1 MKKTMKRLSALL
13 IGMMIALSSAMAVYA
28 DEGYTYNYDYWGD
41 IQYSPDAYEVSGVY
55 SAVDFGL
62 ETGLKTPS
70 GLFVYEDM
78 IYICDTGNNRILE
91 IQRTGSQTLELIR
104 VIDSFKGA
112 PNTLS
117 CQFFDNYYHGKIDY
131 WEARKLRTE
140 HIYKIREK
148 EGLPIK
154 KGLFELLDYIREN
167 GIKCAV
173 ATSTRRESAE
183 KTLHTIGAWEYLDNV
198 VYGDSVEHGKP
209 EPDIFL
215 AAADR
220 IGVPPQECI
229 VIEDSIN
236 GIKAGHAAG
245 MKVVHVPD
253 TIQIDDTIRAL
264 TYCVCEHLGEVP
276 DVIEKLNVQV

>member
-1 MKKTMKRLSALL
+1 
-13 IGMMIALSSAMAVYA
+13 MIRGVIFDMDGVMIDSERQSN
-28 DEGYTYNYDYWGD
+28 EGWLWAAE
-41 IQYSPDAYEVSGVY
+41 QLGVEMPMW
-55 SAVDFGL
+55 L
-62 ETGLKTPS
+62 
-70 GLFVYEDM
+70 
-78 IYICDTGNNRILE
+78 
-91 IQRTGSQTLELIR
+91 
-104 VIDSFKGA
+104 IDSFKGA

-117 CQFFDNYYHGKIDY
+117 CQFLTIITMAKLTIGKHENLERSIFIKFGKRRAAD
-131 WEARKLRTE
+131 
-140 HIYKIREK
+140 
-148 EGLPIK
+148 K

-215 AAADR
+215 AAAGR

-276 DVIEKLNVQV
+276 DVIEKLNAQV

>member
-1 MKKTMKRLSALL
+1 
-13 IGMMIALSSAMAVYA
+13 MIRGVIFDMDGVMIDSERQSN
-28 DEGYTYNYDYWGD
+28 EGWLWAAE
-41 IQYSPDAYEVSGVY
+41 QLGVEMPMW
-55 SAVDFGL
+55 L
-62 ETGLKTPS
+62 
-70 GLFVYEDM
+70 
-78 IYICDTGNNRILE
+78 
-91 IQRTGSQTLELIR
+91 
-104 VIDSFKGA
+104 IDSFKGA
-112 PNTLS
+112 PNT
-117 CQFFDNYYHGKIDY
+117 
-131 WEARKLRTE
+131 
-140 HIYKIREK
+140 
-148 EGLPIK
+148 IK

-276 DVIEKLNVQV
+276 DVIEKLNAQV

>member
-1 MKKTMKRLSALL
+1 
-13 IGMMIALSSAMAVYA
+13 MILGVIFDMDGVMIDSERQSN
-28 DEGYTYNYDYWGD
+28 EGWLWAAE
-41 IQYSPDAYEVSGVY
+41 QLGVEMPMW
-55 SAVDFGL
+55 L
-62 ETGLKTPS
+62 
-70 GLFVYEDM
+70 
-78 IYICDTGNNRILE
+78 
-91 IQRTGSQTLELIR
+91 
-104 VIDSFKGA
+104 IDSFKGA

-276 DVIEKLNVQV
+276 DVIEKLNAQV

>member
-1 MKKTMKRLSALL
+1 
-13 IGMMIALSSAMAVYA
+13 MIRGVIFDMDGVMIDSERQSN
-28 DEGYTYNYDYWGD
+28 EGWLWAAE
-41 IQYSPDAYEVSGVY
+41 QLGVEMPMW
-55 SAVDFGL
+55 L
-62 ETGLKTPS
+62 
-70 GLFVYEDM
+70 
-78 IYICDTGNNRILE
+78 
-91 IQRTGSQTLELIR
+91 
-104 VIDSFKGA
+104 IDSFKGA

-215 AAADR
+215 SAADR

-264 TYCVCEHLGEVP
+264 TYCVCEHLGERAVRQLCGLSVP
-276 DVIEKLNVQV
+276 LRSCALYGIMVNNFHIFHQIASFQIRLSGQHNASLVNNFHVRSFHAASSTRTQMYRA

>member
-1 MKKTMKRLSALL
+1 
-13 IGMMIALSSAMAVYA
+13 MIHGVIFDMDGVMVDSERQSN
-28 DEGYTYNYDYWGD
+28 EGWLWAAK
-41 IQYSPDAYEVSGVY
+41 QLGVEMPMW
-55 SAVDFGL
+55 L
-62 ETGLKTPS
+62 
-70 GLFVYEDM
+70 
-78 IYICDTGNNRILE
+78 
-91 IQRTGSQTLELIR
+91 
-104 VIDSFKGA
+104 IDSFKGA

-253 TIQIDDTIRAL
+253 TIQIDDAIRAL
-264 TYCVCEHLGEVP
+264 TYCVCEHLGDVP
-276 DVIEKLNVQV
+276 DVIEKLNAQV

>member
-215 AAADR
+215 SAADR

-276 DVIEKLNVQV
+276 DVIEKLNAQV

>member
-1 MKKTMKRLSALL
+1 
-13 IGMMIALSSAMAVYA
+13 MIRGVIFDMDGVMIDSERQSN
-28 DEGYTYNYDYWGD
+28 EGWLWAAE
-41 IQYSPDAYEVSGVY
+41 QLGVEMPMW
-55 SAVDFGL
+55 L
-62 ETGLKTPS
+62 
-70 GLFVYEDM
+70 
-78 IYICDTGNNRILE
+78 
-91 IQRTGSQTLELIR
+91 
-104 VIDSFKGA
+104 IDSFKGA

-215 AAADR
+215 SGFAERQVLAALDC
-220 IGVPPQECI
+220 VPGLLEQVEK
-229 VIEDSIN
+229 
-236 GIKAGHAAG
+236 GIKGVRMLG
-245 MKVVHVPD
+245 QRVVD
-253 TIQIDDTIRAL
+253 GDAR
-264 TYCVCEHLGEVP
+264 
-276 DVIEKLNVQV
+276 KLSM

>member
-1 MKKTMKRLSALL
+1 M
-13 IGMMIALSSAMAVYA
+13 
-28 DEGYTYNYDYWGD
+28 
-41 IQYSPDAYEVSGVY
+41 
-55 SAVDFGL
+55 
-62 ETGLKTPS
+62 
-70 GLFVYEDM
+70 
-78 IYICDTGNNRILE
+78 
-91 IQRTGSQTLELIR
+91 
-104 VIDSFKGA
+104 
-112 PNTLS
+112 
-117 CQFFDNYYHGKIDY
+117 
-131 WEARKLRTE
+131 
-140 HIYKIREK
+140 
-148 EGLPIK
+148 
-154 KGLFELLDYIREN
+154 LDYIREY

-215 AAADR
+215 AAAGR

-276 DVIEKLNVQV
+276 DVIEKLNAQV